1 MMRRKGLIVV
11 VALAAVV
18 AGCST
23 VTRTG
28 ALASSAACWVA
39 PPSCAIVIPTAAA
52 VVYVDEH
59 GQDYR
64 QLRWNAYVRQRGGTL
79 SWDKRDI
86 RALAKIWGNS
96 EDAYAAYLRTRY
108 GERPPNSV
116 SAEDAEVGV
125 ALAVLCG
132 GGSRR

>member
-1 MMRRKGLIVV
+1 MQFL
-11 VALAAVV
+11 LQLLPD
-18 AGCST
+18 
-23 VTRTG
+23 RTE
-28 ALASSAACWVA
+28 
-39 PPSCAIVIPTAAA
+39 TQ
-52 VVYVDEH
+52 H
-59 GQDYR
+59 RQDR
-64 QLRWNAYVRQRGGTL
+64 DR
-79 SWDKRDI
+79 RDI